1 MISCC
6 TVVKAPRCGV
16 ALVKHKHP
24 PHPPFSRPP
33 SISHMFQ
40 IPLLALP
47 SLRAQAPAPTY
58 VSPASLRWHLKT
70 GPAGQVHRNKAVHTL
85 FRTGTHACICTHTQT
100 HMRVGIQMQ
109 TCRGNSKSELPTRS
123 GRGPRC
129 LPRSPAD
136 DRSGSSWACPN
147 ICVCV
152 HICVCVVWVRMCV
165 YVCVH
170 VPMCVDTYVNERMPE
185 FWHACAHMCNCVH
198 VWMYV
203 LCMCAKLLVCVHVR
217 VRG

>member
-1 MISCC
+1 MIS
-6 TVVKAPRCGV
+6 TRGV
-16 ALVKHKHP
+16 HKHP

-136 DRSGSSWACPN
+136 GRSGSSWACPGASGRV
-147 ICVCV
+147 VCRSLV
-152 HICVCVVWVRMCV
+152 GAPVVQPGPGADCSYSDPGSARQLPGAVG
-165 YVCVH
+165 
-170 VPMCVDTYVNERMPE
+170 PAPGKTTNST
-185 FWHACAHMCNCVH
+185 
-198 VWMYV
+198 
-203 LCMCAKLLVCVHVR
+203 
-217 VRG
+217 RGRNRRHF